1 MTMHNPT
8 DEDLMAYVDGELD
21 NQSELRDHIAA
32 NIDKYYERMK
42 PFVLTRRL
50 FNLIRWRPRN
60 MRVVLDLSNTDEKK
74 LGN

>member
-1 MTMHNPT
+1 MTMYEPT

-21 NQSELRDHIAA
+21 NQLELKNHIDA
-32 NIDKYYERMK
+32 NLDKYYERMK
-42 PFVLTRRL
+42 PFVFTRRL